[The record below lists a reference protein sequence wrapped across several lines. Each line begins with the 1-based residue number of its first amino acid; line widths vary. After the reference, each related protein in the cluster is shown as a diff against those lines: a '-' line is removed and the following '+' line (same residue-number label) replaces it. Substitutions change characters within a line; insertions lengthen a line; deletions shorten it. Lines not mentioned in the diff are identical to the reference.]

1 MKSCL
6 ISFKTVSGEPRK
18 WLTLTKA
25 ITIMLPSEKNK
36 KIKKLKGKIKFDLL
50 FKEGEI
56 NHEGDLLMR
65 TKKDPSMGALEAG
78 VSVSKKLFLRAVD
91 RNHVKRLMRVSLK
104 KFEKKLLFNGLCLI
118 IYTGKE
124 IPKIDVLSD
133 QMQKLFRRCMG

>member
-1 MKSCL
+1 
-6 ISFKTVSGEPRK
+6 
-18 WLTLTKA
+18 
-25 ITIMLPSEKNK
+25 MLPSEKNK